1 MVSPIN
7 YDFEKTEPQPGP
19 LVASRIAII
28 SFFRGLPF
36 FISRRPRTP
45 LRVFCIMALDTVHV
59 FRYARRMPSDTL
71 QNLALLLDF
80 GASANDFFDKNGFS
94 REEHRATRWLL
105 ERSEANVAID
115 EYMRRLRHL
124 ENRRPLLSGD
134 SLQHRKAQTYRE
146 SVIRLSLG
154 MVAATALNNLTI
166 EDGIQATHGDE
177 DLEMLYRIVMLC
189 QIIDDVLDF
198 AKDTRDGLPS
208 FLTAHV
214 SPVQALI
221 LTSEAATRY
230 ADLVSLPSSPYLF
243 PFRLALLVM
252 LILTKVAI
260 MLGRWRLSL
269 SALRNRIAS
278 ITDRHASTDAHS

>member
-1 MVSPIN
+1 MISSIN
-7 YDFEKTEPQPGP
+7 YDFEKTEPQLGHLASS
-19 LVASRIAII
+19 LVAMI
-28 SFFRGLPF
+28 SFLRGLPF

-45 LRVFCIMALDTVHV
+45 LRVFCLMAFDTVHV
-59 FRYARRMPSDTL
+59 LRYARRMPSDKL

-80 GASANDFFDKNGFS
+80 GASANDFFDKNSFS
-94 REEHRATRWLL
+94 SQEHRVTRQLL
-105 ERSEANVAID
+105 ERAKANVAID
-115 EYMRRLRHL
+115 EYMSRLRHL

-134 SLQHRKAQTYRE
+134 SLQHRKVQTYRE

-214 SPVQALI
+214 SPVEALI
-221 LTSEAATRY
+221 LTSEAAMRY
-230 ADLVSLPSSPYLF
+230 ADLVSLPSSPYVF

-260 MLGRWRLSL
+260 ILGRWRLSL